1 MNGLVVYIWAALV
14 LDLLIGDPRFSWHPV
29 RIIGRTAM
37 ALEGPARTLLRSP
50 RLAGIVVALL
60 VIGGTGLATAG
71 ILNVAARVSPILEG
85 ILSVVML
92 YTAFA
97 ARDLADHSNAVL
109 AALETG
115 DIDSARQRVARI
127 VGRDT
132 EGLDE
137 PAIVR
142 ATVES
147 VAENTVDGIIAP
159 LSFAFLFGPV
169 GAMVYKAVSTLDS
182 TFGYKNEKY
191 RYFGWASARID
202 DIAAY
207 LPARISAVF
216 LAGAAIL
223 LRERPFGAVH
233 SMLRDSG
240 KHESPNAGIP
250 ESGFAGALGVQLG
263 GPVSRRGRID
273 AMPLFGDPLFPLGRE
288 HIRKANR
295 LMYGSAFIAAA
306 TYTLVRICI
315 VRGLN

>member
-1 MNGLVVYIWAALV
+1 
-14 LDLLIGDPRFSWHPV
+14 
-29 RIIGRTAM
+29 
-37 ALEGPARTLLRSP
+37 
-50 RLAGIVVALL
+50 
-60 VIGGTGLATAG
+60 
-71 ILNVAARVSPILEG
+71 
-85 ILSVVML
+85 
-92 YTAFA
+92 
-97 ARDLADHSNAVL
+97 
-109 AALETG
+109 
-115 DIDSARQRVARI
+115 
-127 VGRDT
+127 
-132 EGLDE
+132 
-137 PAIVR
+137 
-142 ATVES
+142 
-147 VAENTVDGIIAP
+147 
-159 LSFAFLFGPV
+159 
-169 GAMVYKAVSTLDS
+169 MVYKAVSTLDS

>member
-1 MNGLVVYIWAALV
+1 VNGIVIYIWAALV
-14 LDLLIGDPRFSWHPV
+14 LDLLIGDPRCSWHPV

-37 ALEGPARTLLRSP
+37 ALEGPARALLRAP
-50 RLAGIVVALL
+50 RLAGIAVAVL
-60 VIGGTGLATAG
+60 VIGGAGLATAG
-71 ILNVAARVSPILEG
+71 VLNAATRLSPVLEG
-85 ILSVVML
+85 ILSVVIL
-92 YTAFA
+92 YTTFA
-97 ARDLADHSNAVL
+97 ARDLANHSNAVL

-115 DIDSARQRVARI
+115 DIDGARKRVARI

-147 VAENTVDGIIAP
+147 VAENTVDGILAP

-169 GAMVYKAVSTLDS
+169 GAMVYKAISTLDS
-182 TFGYKNEKY
+182 TFGYKNEMY

-207 LPARISAVF
+207 LPARLGAVF
-216 LAGAAIL
+216 IAGAAAL
-223 LRERPFGAVH
+223 LGERPFGAVRV
-233 SMLRDSG
+233 MLRDSG
-240 KHESPNAGIP
+240 KHASPNAGIP
-250 ESGFAGALGVQLG
+250 ESGFAGALGVRLG
-263 GPVSRRGRID
+263 GPVSRHGQID
-273 AMPLFGDPLFPLGRE
+273 DMPLFGDPLFPLRRE

-306 TYTLVRICI
+306 IYALVRICI
-315 VRGLN
+315 ERGLD

>member
-1 MNGLVVYIWAALV
+1 VNGLVVHIWAALV
-14 LDLLIGDPRFSWHPV
+14 LDLLIGDPRWPWHPV
-29 RIIGRTAM
+29 RIIGRTAI
-37 ALEGPARTLLRSP
+37 ALEGPARALLRSP
-50 RLAGIVVALL
+50 RLAGIVVAVL
-60 VIGGTGLATAG
+60 VIGGTGLATEG
-71 ILNVAARVSPILEG
+71 ILNVAARVSSILEN
-85 ILSVVML
+85 ILSVVIL

-115 DIDSARQRVARI
+115 DIDGARKRVARI

-137 PAIVR
+137 AGIVR

-147 VAENTVDGIIAP
+147 VAENTVDGVIAP

-169 GAMVYKAVSTLDS
+169 GAMICKAISTLDS

-202 DIAAY
+202 DIVAY
-207 LPARISAVF
+207 LPARLSAVF

-223 LRERPFGAVH
+223 LRERPLGAVRA
-233 SMLRDSG
+233 MWRDSG
-240 KHESPNAGIP
+240 KHASPNAGIP

-263 GPVSRRGRID
+263 GPVSRHGKID
-273 AMPLFGDPLFPLGRE
+273 AMPLFGDSLIPLGRE

-295 LMYGSAFIAAA
+295 LMYGSALISAA
-306 TYTLVRICI
+306 TYTLARICI